1 LQSQQGQGGAGGNNE
16 SARVLGLR
24 TSNPNLQQQYGYQ
37 GGKGAPPMPALPQQY
52 LQQQQGGVGV
62 GGGQGMGQ
70 GGQGMGG
77 GQGGRV
83 PSGQTPTQ
91 GPFVNT
97 PVDVPSLIASKG
109 YNPVNFDL
117 RPGFVS
123 FFSFFSLPFIIFSAS
138 FSSFYFLFPL
148 SIFKLMIN
156 NAPTQARYFV
166 IKSYTEDDVHKSL
179 KYEIWS
185 STEPGNKRLDKAF
198 KECGGRGPIYLF
210 FSVNARCVP
219 LLSSLFIYTPYPN
232 FFSFTF
238 CFILFLFL
246 GT

>member
-1 LQSQQGQGGAGGNNE
+1 MGG
-16 SARVLGLR
+16 
-24 TSNPNLQQQYGYQ
+24 
-37 GGKGAPPMPALPQQY
+37 
-52 LQQQQGGVGV
+52 
-62 GGGQGMGQ
+62 GMGQ
-70 GGQGMGG
+70 GQG
-77 GQGGRV
+77 GGRV

-123 FFSFFSLPFIIFSAS
+123 FFLSSLPFILSLFI
-138 FSSFYFLFPL
+138 LFPL
-148 SIFKLMIN
+148 FIKILMIN

-210 FSVNARCVP
+210 FSVNARCVC
-219 LLSSLFIYTPYPN
+219 
-232 FFSFTF
+232 FSFLVLSRSF
-238 CFILFLFL
+238 EVHVHAQFIFFIFFVSYFFYFFFGLLEK
-246 GT
+246 TTDN